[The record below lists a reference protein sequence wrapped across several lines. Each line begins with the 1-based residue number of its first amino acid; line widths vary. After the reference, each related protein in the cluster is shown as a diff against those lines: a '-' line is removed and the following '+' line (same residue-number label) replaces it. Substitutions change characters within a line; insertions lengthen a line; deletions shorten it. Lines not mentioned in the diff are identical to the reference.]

1 MLNHTIMNKGKLKD
15 TPLLKLLMALYTKK
29 ATGILRITSGSE
41 VKIVY
46 ISKGKPIFSASNL
59 PSDRMGAL
67 VLKLNLVTEEQL
79 DIALKEI
86 MKTGDRLGTVL
97 VNMNIITPEQLYEL
111 VLKQVSEIIYSIFE
125 YDDADYTFIEGT
137 QFSNEIITLDLS
149 LWELMIEGVRRKYSP
164 DKLKG
169 IIGSSNVVLVKDE
182 VDLEDLNLIRNTD
195 AEKLYNI
202 IDGTKTITEVV
213 AKTNIGELKAIQI
226 LGVLSLLGF
235 VHPGEE
241 KKETTSLDL
250 VKNEMENKLE
260 QFKTMNL
267 FEKLGLDMKSTK
279 EQILAAFTSLSKK
292 YHPDKFS
299 DSQYKDI
306 RPIALQIY
314 NQILEAFTVLYKDAT
329 REKYIKDLEDQD
341 KSILFV
347 ENDPVLARESYEKG
361 RVYVNEK
368 KYSQAYQMFSTAIK
382 NDPNVSEYYTAIAI
396 LETMNF
402 DNHPPNVQSAE
413 QAFLKAIELNPN
425 EARNY
430 YYLGVIYKNKE
441 DYKTARGYFQKA
453 LVHNPNHKE
462 SKRQL
467 ELLERIG

>member
-1 MLNHTIMNKGKLKD
+1 MNKGRLKD
-15 TPLLKLLMALYTKK
+15 TPFLKLLVDLYTKK
-29 ATGILRITSGSE
+29 ASGILRVTSGSE

-46 ISKGKPIFSASNL
+46 MSKGKPIFSASNL
-59 PSDRMGAL
+59 PADRMGAL
-67 VLKLNLVTEEQL
+67 VLRLNLVTEEQL
-79 DIALKEI
+79 DTALKQV

-97 VNMNIITPEQLYEL
+97 VNMNLITPEQLYEL

-125 YDDADYTFIEGT
+125 YEDAEYNFIEGA

-149 LWELMIEGVRRKYSP
+149 LWELMIEGVKRKYSP

-169 IIGSSNVVLVKDE
+169 IVGSSNTVLLKKQ
-182 VDLEDLNLIRNTD
+182 VDPEELNIIKNTE

-202 IDGTKTITEVV
+202 IDGNKTLSEVIGK
-213 AKTNIGELKAIQI
+213 AGIGELKAIQI
-226 LGVLSLLGF
+226 LGVLVLLGF
-235 VHPGEE
+235 IYPGEE
-241 KKETTSLDL
+241 KKETTSLGSL
-250 VKNEMENKLE
+250 KTEMEKKLE
-260 QFKTMNL
+260 QFKTINL
-267 FEKLGLDMKSTK
+267 FEKLGLDTKATK
-279 EQILAAFTSLSKK
+279 EQILVAFTSLSKT
-292 YHPDKFS
+292 YHPDRFAEP
-299 DSQYKDI
+299 QYKDI

-314 NQILEAFTVLYKDAT
+314 NQILEAFTVLYKDST
-329 REKYIKDLEDQD
+329 REKYLKELEDQD

-347 ENDPVLARESYEKG
+347 ETDPVLARESYEKG

-368 KYSQAYQMFSTAIK
+368 KYPQAYQMFSTAIK
-382 NDPNVSEYYTAIAI
+382 NDPNVSEYYTALAI

-402 DNHPPNVQSAE
+402 DNHPPNIKSAE

-467 ELLERIG
+467 ELLDKIG